1 MRSDRKGNGDK
12 TTETLLVFRSDLT
25 WFQNYGKF
33 RVKSSYFFQKNL
45 TLNISE
51 IAVSRT
57 WYQVP
62 CYGFNQK
69 GLSNDAFSYQFLILE
84 GVYDGGRERGGEVIK
99 KVKYMQGNH
108 TNHTP
113 MQAMHHLRIRWL
125 WEWIINKF
133 GLVSL
138 LKILLLIRGK
148 KARPNKDCFP
158 SANIILVLFY
168 GIATKFRFLC

>member
-69 GLSNDAFSYQFLILE
+69 GLSNFWFWRGFMMEAGKGGGGGLMVEAGE
-84 GVYDGGRERGGEVIK
+84 GGGGG
-99 KVKYMQGNH
+99 
-108 TNHTP
+108 
-113 MQAMHHLRIRWL
+113 
-125 WEWIINKF
+125 
-133 GLVSL
+133 
-138 LKILLLIRGK
+138 
-148 KARPNKDCFP
+148 D
-158 SANIILVLFY
+158 
-168 GIATKFRFLC
+168 